1 MFIPGMFIC
10 ICGEGLGVRDVL
22 VAGIRIPGIFIPGIL
37 PVCFWFAEFFC
48 AGVFFLLDADL
59 RRCIGIF
66 MPGMFIPGMLPM
78 SCFFVVRLFPCAAL
92 FFLTAVFRFA
102 LALGFGIFIPGMFC
116 MSLPFATALT
126 VDVSI
131 RPIMMIALSPH
142 IRMKA
147 PRVDLF
153 MV

>member
-22 VAGIRIPGIFIPGIL
+22 VAGIP
-37 PVCFWFAEFFC
+37 
-48 AGVFFLLDADL
+48 
-59 RRCIGIF
+59 
-66 MPGMFIPGMLPM
+66 IPGMLPM

-131 RPIMMIALSPH
+131 RPIMMIALNPH

-153 MV
+153 MVPSLNFLA